1 MYKEHEYNI
10 KSTCPV
16 CGNIIY
22 MDSVG
27 NGERCVNCGWNHS
40 KIHEEFPDRIIC
52 PNLISLNKARRL
64 YKEGKSFIPNF
75 GDFIGGFNFY
85 GEMEFTYNGITYVV
99 MGNENEGVEFCGI
112 NTDIYETFKNIDEFA
127 EKAKINGKPI
137 KDIWGDVENA
147 NWLQ

>member
-1 MYKEHEYNI
+1 MGKTRI
-10 KSTCPV
+10 KTKCPV

-52 PNLISLNKARRL
+52 PNLISLNKARKL
-64 YKEGKSFIPNF
+64 YKEGKSFIPDF
-75 GDFIGGFNFY
+75 DDFIGGFNFY
-85 GEMEFTYNGITYVV
+85 GEMEFIYHGTTYAV
-99 MGNENEGVEFCGI
+99 MGNENEGVEFWGI
-112 NTDIYETFKNIDEFA
+112 NTDIYETFKDIDEFP

-137 KDIWGDVENA
+137 KDIWCDVENA